1 MTRNVFHPKDVDIW
15 NLWGGKKIDKFG
27 LKCFTIHITCDPTVR
42 CFPFRKVN
50 SLETKRLP
58 QPSKTSTNQILFM
71 LGLFF
76 IIFVQ
81 VYCKDSVSSDESE
94 PFLFLG
100 SFSKL
105 NKICG
110 GTDVKTPRINFVM
123 TVTSRGGCCFKGTD
137 VFAEHLSC
145 QGYTCKNTQTNYTVI

>member
-1 MTRNVFHPKDVDIW
+1 
-15 NLWGGKKIDKFG
+15 
-27 LKCFTIHITCDPTVR
+27 
-42 CFPFRKVN
+42 
-50 SLETKRLP
+50 
-58 QPSKTSTNQILFM
+58 M

-76 IIFVQ
+76 IILVQ
-81 VYCKDSVSSDESE
+81 VYCKDSVSSDEGE

-100 SFSKL
+100 AFSKL

-123 TVTSRGGCCFKGTD
+123 TVTGGRCCFKGTD

-145 QGYTCKNTQTNYTVI
+145 QGYLQKHTNKLHGYKNSNAKQQKFLLKNICNWAYMSKKRKTVT